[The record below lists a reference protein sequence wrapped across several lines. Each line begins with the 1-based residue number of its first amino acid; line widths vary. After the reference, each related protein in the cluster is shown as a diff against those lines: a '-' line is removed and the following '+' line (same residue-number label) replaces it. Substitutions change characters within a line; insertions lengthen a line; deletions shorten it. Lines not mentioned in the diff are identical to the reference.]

1 MSWEKLVKDNSLQKK
16 KISLR
21 EVNSVLSKANK
32 SLEAAEILFKQNI
45 NEPAFKEAYDSMI
58 LASRALI
65 FVLGFKPRSIGSH
78 SITIKFCE
86 LYLGPEFKTL
96 IEKFKKMKQK
106 RHYLIYGAGL
116 IISKTEAQNAIKNT
130 KEFIRII
137 EKQILKERKQKRLL

>member
-1 MSWEKLVKDNSLQKK
+1 MSWKKLIKDNSLQKK
-16 KISLR
+16 KISSR
-21 EVNSVLSKANK
+21 EIDSVLSKAHK
-32 SLEAAEILFKQNI
+32 SLRAARILFRKDI
-45 NEPAFKEAYDSMI
+45 DESAFKEAYDSMI

-65 FVLGFKPRSIGSH
+65 FVLGFKPRTVGSH

-86 LYLGPEFKTL
+86 LYLGPEFKTS

-106 RHYLIYGAGL
+106 RNYLIYGAGL

-137 EKQILKERKQKRLL
+137 EKKIRQERKQKRLL